1 MSASKAFQES
11 KTDMR
16 ELQRGTEAK
25 SITPARVYWF
35 AHHPPRKNIIFA
47 YLYLP
52 NIWQLAPSL
61 TSATLDHIYSSVSIY
76 YVRQQHIQHHQSWFG
91 VQLRP
96 IATESS
102 SFLRL
107 PGPSDTSPLKE
118 KVNCFAQVE
127 DRAFENHSGSISSRP
142 SKRIHLSACH
152 NIIWLL
158 THQRNHFW
166 QVGLIFL

>member
-1 MSASKAFQES
+1 MSQLPLRDAMSAPKAFQES

-35 AHHPPRKNIIFA
+35 ALHVNLLFLPIFT
-47 YLYLP
+47 
-52 NIWQLAPSL
+52 SL
-61 TSATLDHIYSSVSIY
+61 TFDSLRPPWRQLHLTTSTQVSIY
-76 YVRQQHIQHHQSWFG
+76 YVRQQHIQHHQSWIS

-107 PGPSDTSPLKE
+107 PGPSDTSQK
-118 KVNCFAQVE
+118 KVNSIAQVE
-127 DRAFENHSGSISSRP
+127 DRGFENHSRSISPSP
-142 SKRIHLSACH
+142 SKRIYLSACH
-152 NIIWLL
+152 NII
-158 THQRNHFW
+158 
-166 QVGLIFL
+166 